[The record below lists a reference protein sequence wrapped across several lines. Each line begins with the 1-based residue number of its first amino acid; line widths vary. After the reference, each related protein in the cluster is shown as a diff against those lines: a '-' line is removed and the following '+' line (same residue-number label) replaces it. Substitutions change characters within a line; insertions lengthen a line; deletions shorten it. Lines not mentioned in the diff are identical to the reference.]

1 MKFGGSVFL
10 IMKKCKIC
18 GIEKP
23 DEQFKAFPG
32 KDGMRRM
39 KICNTCRSRRDRLKV
54 MNSVDALGGYSDID
68 LIYALQLRGYR
79 IITKS

>member
-1 MKFGGSVFL
+1 M

-23 DEQFKAFPG
+23 YENFKAFMA
-32 KDGMRRM
+32 KDGVRRM
-39 KICNTCRSRRDRLKV
+39 NICNTCRSRRDSLKV
-54 MNSVDALGGYSDID
+54 MNSVDALSGYSDID

-79 IITKS
+79 ILTR